1 MNEVLFLEKLESILK
16 GVLKKDDP
24 KRLSM
29 DTNLMEEWDLDS
41 LSAMEI
47 LVHIEME
54 FNIEVDD
61 DDLSMKLLETPE
73 NLWNYII
80 DRKRE
85 SE

>member
-16 GVLKKDDP
+16 RVLKKDDP

-47 LVHIEME
+47 LVHIEMK
-54 FNIEVDD
+54 FDIEVDD

-80 DRKRE
+80 ERE
-85 SE
+85 KVND

>member
-16 GVLKKDDP
+16 RVLKKDDP

-54 FNIEVDD
+54 FDIEVDD

-80 DRKRE
+80 ERE
-85 SE
+85 KVND

>member
-16 GVLKKDDP
+16 RVLKKDDP

-29 DTNLMEEWDLDS
+29 DTNLIEEWDLDS

-54 FNIEVDD
+54 IDIEVDD

-80 DRKRE
+80 ERGKAND
-85 SE
+85 

>member
-16 GVLKKDDP
+16 RVLKKDDP

-54 FNIEVDD
+54 FDIEVDD

-80 DRKRE
+80 ERGKVND
-85 SE
+85 

>member
-16 GVLKKDDP
+16 IVLKKDDP

-54 FNIEVDD
+54 FDIEVDD

-80 DRKRE
+80 ERE
-85 SE
+85 KVND

>member
-1 MNEVLFLEKLESILK
+1 
-16 GVLKKDDP
+16 
-24 KRLSM
+24 
-29 DTNLMEEWDLDS
+29 MEEWDLDS

-54 FNIEVDD
+54 FDIEVDD

-80 DRKRE
+80 ERE
-85 SE
+85 KVND

>member
-16 GVLKKDDP
+16 RVLKKDDP

-54 FNIEVDD
+54 FDIGIC
-61 DDLSMKLLETPE
+61 LQS
-73 NLWNYII
+73 
-80 DRKRE
+80 
-85 SE
+85 